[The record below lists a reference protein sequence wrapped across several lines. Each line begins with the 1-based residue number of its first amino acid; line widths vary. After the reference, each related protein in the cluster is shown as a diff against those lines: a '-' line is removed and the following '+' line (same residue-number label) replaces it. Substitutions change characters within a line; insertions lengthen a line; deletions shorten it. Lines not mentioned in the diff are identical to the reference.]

1 MGRARARFRKKK
13 RKLGENVPQNAKKVK
28 IDKNPIGACAA
39 YKPSGK
45 WWKKRHF
52 LFSKFDQGIII
63 ESNESWYSVTPEE
76 ISHSISKFFFKNFY
90 SESVILDAFCG
101 VGGNTIQFA
110 KYFKVIAID
119 IDPKKIEAAR
129 HNAKIYNVEQNIEF
143 IVGDYFRIAPGLKNK
158 VDAVFLAPPWGG
170 PKYKK
175 LPTYDLEI
183 NMPLNGKKIFSVASS
198 ISKNIAFYVPKN
210 TNRDQLM
217 NLDFKGNK
225 KTGDQSL
232 VQVKRIQ
239 ENRRKRPEDLKR
251 SDVVALTVYYVEGE
265 PVY

>member
-13 RKLGENVPQNAKKVK
+13 RKLGKNISPQNAKKVK
-28 IDKNPIGACAA
+28 KDKNPIGGYAA

-76 ISHSISKFFFKNFY
+76 ISHSNSEFFFKNFY

-119 IDPKKIEAAR
+119 IDPRKIEAAR

-143 IVGDYFRIAPGLKNK
+143 IVGDYF
-158 VDAVFLAPPWGG
+158 
-170 PKYKK
+170 
-175 LPTYDLEI
+175 
-183 NMPLNGKKIFSVASS
+183 
-198 ISKNIAFYVPKN
+198 
-210 TNRDQLM
+210 
-217 NLDFKGNK
+217 
-225 KTGDQSL
+225 
-232 VQVKRIQ
+232 
-239 ENRRKRPEDLKR
+239 
-251 SDVVALTVYYVEGE
+251 
-265 PVY
+265 